1 MENFYDLN
9 DFIAYIVRKL
19 KLVIFIVCIATV
31 GFSGIRF
38 KNLYA
43 TYRSQHNQQTEEM
56 QEKIASEPMKC
67 WSEINLNIGP
77 NYEVIGTTG
86 MDRGDEIA
94 DAYNALKNDDIIMKT
109 LHDSYFEQAKI
120 YGDQMRQL
128 MSQYGYILDKEKNYE
143 YAEYD
148 FRKQFSVQVNDN
160 YVTIGFYSLNEE
172 FSKEVVADYEKM
184 LTERVEKQ
192 FPNFDYSKISDAIRY
207 ELPDISAG
215 ASPTRN
221 ARSGSTSTSKMSW
234 KSVIVQTIKGCVW
247 GIVIGIVAALVIVF
261 FMYMMSRKIIIWR
274 QLQFVDIRTYGL
286 LYSKKGGFIKKAIR
300 RMIAM
305 LEGNKTAFSDFN
317 TLADVILADVHMRFN
332 DDRKI
337 AICSCADEKNGKI
350 LCKYLNANEGKDRFV
365 HVPSLLI
372 AGKEYPKGV
381 NEVILIEIIGK
392 TVNSEIEQEI
402 KTLRKY
408 DIEILGVVGVE

>member
-19 KLVIFIVCIATV
+19 KLVIFIVFIATV

-43 TYRSQHNQQTEEM
+43 TYKSQHNQQTEET
-56 QEKIASEPMKC
+56 QEKTASEPMKC

-221 ARSGSTSTSKMSW
+221 AGSGSTSTSKMSW

-305 LEGNKTAFSDFN
+305 LEGNKTAFSDFS

-372 AGKEYPKGV
+372 SGKEYPKGV